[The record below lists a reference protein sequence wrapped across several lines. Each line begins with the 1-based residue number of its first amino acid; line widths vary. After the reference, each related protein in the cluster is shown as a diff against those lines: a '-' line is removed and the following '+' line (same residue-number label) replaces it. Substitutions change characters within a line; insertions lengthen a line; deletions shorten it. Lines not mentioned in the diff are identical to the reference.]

1 MLAGCDT
8 VRHKRPARAI
18 AITTQIRRKAPCQ
31 RIDAQRYNF
40 LVQEQIPAPVR
51 ALFFSTMRKSSI
63 CMCIKRRQELQI
75 ILNFPIGINGITIKS
90 ALSINF
96 DDVLVCK
103 LWLEIGYMGNK
114 RDF

>member
-1 MLAGCDT
+1 
-8 VRHKRPARAI
+8 
-18 AITTQIRRKAPCQ
+18 
-31 RIDAQRYNF
+31 
-40 LVQEQIPAPVR
+40 
-51 ALFFSTMRKSSI
+51 
-63 CMCIKRRQELQI
+63 MCIKRRQELQI